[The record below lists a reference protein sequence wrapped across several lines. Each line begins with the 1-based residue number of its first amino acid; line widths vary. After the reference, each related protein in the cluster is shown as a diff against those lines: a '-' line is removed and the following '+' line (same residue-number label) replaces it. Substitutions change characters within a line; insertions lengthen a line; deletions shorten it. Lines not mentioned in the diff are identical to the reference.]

1 MSTFGPKSGHA
12 IFASLLPDLC
22 CNFRA
27 KNADTEIAMSL
38 EYKDLQVTATL
49 LAYLYLS
56 IEVAASFPEE
66 VAVFLATGNRGGR

>member
-1 MSTFGPKSGHA
+1 
-12 IFASLLPDLC
+12 
-22 CNFRA
+22 
-27 KNADTEIAMSL
+27 MSL

-56 IEVAASFPEE
+56 TEVAASFPEE